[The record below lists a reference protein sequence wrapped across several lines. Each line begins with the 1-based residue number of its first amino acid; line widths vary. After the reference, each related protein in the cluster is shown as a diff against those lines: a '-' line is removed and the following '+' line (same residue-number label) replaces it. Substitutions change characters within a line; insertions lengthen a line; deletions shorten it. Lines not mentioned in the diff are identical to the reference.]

1 MVAGVIGFSHS
12 AEGQAV
18 EWVEGGINSEV
29 PENAI
34 RVRVDGG
41 RPLCRGTLAE
51 DQGQGNFW
59 LDIGVVNPEH
69 EGKCH
74 TLRGKKTLRL
84 QEKFYYLVPAETE
97 GEVSMEGM
105 VLEADV
111 EVLIAEATAQ
121 LEADLQAVHDQTQG
135 MVSEA
140 DLQVQLAEATEG
152 MVSEAEVQAAVAEAT
167 EGMVSEADVEAQIT
181 EATVGL
187 FSEADMQSLNRC
199 MIYRRYPDCNT
210 STLNRFFHQ
219 CMAELR
225 K

>member
-1 MVAGVIGFSHS
+1 MRFIGLLMVAGVIGFSHS

-34 RVRVDGG
+34 RVLVDGG

-59 LDIGVVNPEH
+59 LDIGVVNPKQ

-74 TLRGKKTLRL
+74 TLRGLNSPAL
-84 QEKFYYLVPAETE
+84 QENFYYLVPAGTRVGSDGRVWYVE
-97 GEVSMEGM
+97 G
-105 VLEADV
+105 DV
-111 EVLIAEATAQ
+111 EARIAEATAQ

-135 MVSEA
+135 MVSEVN
-140 DLQVQLAEATEG
+140 LQVQL
-152 MVSEAEVQAAVAEAT
+152 AEAT
-167 EGMVSEADVEAQIT
+167 EGMVSEADVEAQIS

-187 FSEADMQSLNRC
+187 FSEADIESLWPCITRTLSQNALGRYEGILDVNIWAQCKAVLINR
-199 MIYRRYPDCNT
+199 Y
-210 STLNRFFHQ
+210 
-219 CMAELR
+219 
-225 K
+225 